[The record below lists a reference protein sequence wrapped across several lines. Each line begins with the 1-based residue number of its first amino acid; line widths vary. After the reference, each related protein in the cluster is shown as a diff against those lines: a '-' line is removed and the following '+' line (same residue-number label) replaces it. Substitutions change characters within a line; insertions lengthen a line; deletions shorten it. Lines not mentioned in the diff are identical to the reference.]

1 MLKKLKMKFVL
12 INMCLIGIVLMIAF
26 SVICINTYEKE
37 RLEVR
42 KAMSAEFERNVHEN
56 ILVEI
61 GKDPQN
67 VNKNGFGPIKPGE
80 PDSVRAGKP
89 FHYAVVLV
97 EAKENG
103 GEISAKTIV
112 MREAFM
118 KAEVIDEATKAVL
131 AEGKEEGKLKKLG
144 LFYMVDSKGAETRI
158 AFADSTYFD
167 EKMSKTIVTSTVIFV
182 ITLLAMFFIS
192 LLLAKVAVTPV
203 KKAWEQQ
210 HRFIADASHELKTP
224 LTVMLANNEIMMSAV
239 EEGAELNEVNKW
251 IKNSQEEATYMKAL
265 VEDLLFLARE
275 DEAGDIVND
284 RRKISK
290 EKTDISRLV
299 TGVSLQMEPVIF
311 EAGLEFEVQV
321 DEGIVLDCD
330 PNQIKQLVH
339 ILLDNAVKYCDKSGR
354 VWLSLKRIS
363 GGVVL
368 EVINTGEPI
377 EKDELEHIFERF
389 YRTDKARTGSGYG
402 LGLSIAK
409 TIAERH
415 GGEITARSGIK
426 ETPDGKAGTVM
437 NIVIKK

>member
-12 INMCLIGIVLMIAF
+12 INMCLIGIVLTIAF
-26 SVICINTYEKE
+26 SVICLNAYEKE
-37 RLEVR
+37 RLEV
-42 KAMSAEFERNVHEN
+42 KEAMSVELERNVHEN

-61 GKDPQN
+61 GKASQN
-67 VNKNGFGPIKPGE
+67 VNKSGFEPIKPGE
-80 PDSVRAGKP
+80 PGSVGEGKP

-103 GEISAKTIV
+103 GKISANPIV

-118 KAEVIDEATKAVL
+118 KADIIDEATKAAL
-131 AEGKEEGKLKKLG
+131 AESKEEGKLKELG
-144 LFYMVDSKGAETRI
+144 LFYMVDSKGDETRI

-167 EKMSKTIVTSTVIFV
+167 EKISKTIVTSIVIFV

-192 LLLAKVAVTPV
+192 LLLSKVAVAPV
-203 KKAWEQQ
+203 KKAWDQQ

-224 LTVMLANNEIMMSAV
+224 LTVMLANNEIMMSAI
-239 EEGAELNEVNKW
+239 EEGAELSDINKW
-251 IKNSQEEATYMKAL
+251 LKNSQEEATYMKAL

-275 DEAGDIVND
+275 DEGGEIVND
-284 RRKISK
+284 RRKVSK
-290 EKTDISRLV
+290 ANTDISRLV
-299 TGVSLQMEPVIF
+299 TGISLQMEPVIF
-311 EAGLEFEVQV
+311 EAGLEFETQV
-321 DEGIVLDCD
+321 DEGIILDCD

-339 ILLDNAVKYCDKSGR
+339 ILLDNAVKYCEKSGN

-363 GGVVL
+363 SGVKL
-368 EVINTGEPI
+368 EVANTGEPI

-389 YRTDKARTGSGYG
+389 YRTDKARAGGGYG

-409 TIAERH
+409 TIAESH

-426 ETPDGKAGTVM
+426 ETPDGKAGTIMSV
-437 NIVIKK
+437 VIKK